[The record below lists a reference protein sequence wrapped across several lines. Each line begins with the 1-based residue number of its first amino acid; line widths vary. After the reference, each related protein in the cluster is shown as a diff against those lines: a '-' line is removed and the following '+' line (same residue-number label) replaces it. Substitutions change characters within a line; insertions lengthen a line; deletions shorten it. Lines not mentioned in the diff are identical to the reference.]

1 MCGKTPC
8 EGVCSGLFEQ
18 PISLADVSATDTPT
32 TGPAGERFPG
42 QRLGLP
48 AAGTGAIAGY
58 GVRLGAFAL
67 DALVGGLIGRLVD
80 TVLQLSTTSQWSA
93 VTSTA
98 AFAVEVAVLIAA
110 TGQSVGMRI
119 VGLRVRPLSG
129 AARPAPQW
137 AVVRTLLLILLL
149 PALVWD
155 RDQRGLHDK
164 AAGTVVVRA

>member
-1 MCGKTPC
+1 M
-8 EGVCSGLFEQ
+8 
-18 PISLADVSATDTPT
+18 SATDTPT

-48 AAGTGAIAGY
+48 ATGTGAIAGY
-58 GVRLGAFAL
+58 GPRLGAFAL
-67 DALVGGLIGRLVD
+67 DAVVGGLLGRLAD
-80 TVLQLSTTSQWSA
+80 SVLGLPTTSQWSA
-93 VTSTA
+93 VTATA

-110 TGQSVGMRI
+110 TGQTLGMRI
-119 VGLRVRPLSG
+119 VGLRVRPVSG
-129 AARPAPQW
+129 AARPALQW

-164 AAGTVVVRA
+164 AAGTMVVRD